1 MGEIPIIAG
10 YQHCHIMS
18 TQSNYPFLVI
28 WNDTPDEV
36 GICVS
41 KSWHELGELLFVE
54 ETNSSEH
61 ALLGTLPKCC
71 IVVVFCCCHSN
82 DLSYSNEKIKSE
94 KKQKLETK

>member
-1 MGEIPIIAG
+1 MGENPTIAG

-36 GICVS
+36 RICVS

-61 ALLGTLPKCC
+61 VAA
-71 IVVVFCCCHSN
+71 FCCCHSN
-82 DLSYSNEKIKSE
+82 DLSYSNEKTKSE
-94 KKQKLETK
+94 KKQKLIKTKNKNKNKN